1 MEIPESISAL
11 SKKHGPLW
19 TLCIWVITFLG
30 MCAMVPYNDTYSI
43 VAFLSCSCLGFV
55 GIMPLI
61 EGQHNT
67 VHNILGIGACL
78 LSQLWCG
85 LVGGGYPLIIWWVLY
100 VILLPFFKSKW
111 CFFAEIWCLISI
123 ISIRFLL

>member
-1 MEIPESISAL
+1 MKIPESISAL
-11 SKKHGPLW
+11 SKKHSSLW
-19 TLCIWVITFLG
+19 TLCMWVITFLG

-85 LVGGGYPLIIWWVLY
+85 LVGSWQLLIIGWVLY
-100 VILLPFFKSKW
+100 SVLLPLFKSKW
-111 CFFAEIWCLISI
+111 CFFAEIWCLVI
-123 ISIRFLL
+123 ITITRFIL